1 MDDVRPVFVC
11 CGSDALSHSLEYD
24 LPSPVYVE
32 VHTEKEKNDTDA
44 ARSIVSSQKMAI
56 DINPYLRCESKLKK
70 SCIAVKI
77 LKGFTFSTRP
87 RLCLMESLS
96 SRFV

>member
-56 DINPYLRCESKLKK
+56 SKYSKKGSVVIVLPSLRTK
-70 SCIAVKI
+70 
-77 LKGFTFSTRP
+77 F
-87 RLCLMESLS
+87 
-96 SRFV
+96 